1 MKHMYQTA
9 PILNGVKLFNEWI
22 ILLILTVVL
31 FLSSCVGKSEPMAL
45 APPPSLPVATVA
57 AGNEE
62 TFVDYPA
69 AIQGTTDIE
78 VRPQVSGTIDRI
90 YVSEGQLVRKGQPLI
105 KISELPFKA
114 QLNNA
119 TAALQA
125 AKASVLNAQLEVDK
139 LTPLVQAKVVSDFQ
153 LKTAKTAYQIALA
166 NVEQAKAN
174 VNTAQINLGY
184 TLIKAPSSGYIG
196 RLPKKQGSLVN
207 PNDPEA
213 LTQLSDVHE
222 VYAYFSLAETD
233 FIKFNENYQG
243 NSLTDRLRH
252 LPAVSL
258 VLANQSLYPVKGK
271 IDMVNGQFDKNTGAI
286 TLRAIFPNAKD
297 LLRSGNT
304 GKVRLGL
311 PHKNAIAIPQSATI
325 EMQDKIFVYAVDK
338 NNKVNKTAIAVEGKA
353 GTNYLVKSG
362 LNAGDQIVLSGL
374 DRLQD
379 GQLIQPERKSEKV
392 AQLAYVLLGLSIGPG
407 QLLYYRRYCV

>member
-1 MKHMYQTA
+1 MKYIYQPA
-9 PILNGVKLFNEWI
+9 PVFNGVKLFNEWI

-45 APPPSLPVATVA
+45 APPPSLPVSTVNATSQ
-57 AGNEE
+57 E

-78 VRPQVSGTIDRI
+78 IRPQIAGTIDRI
-90 YVSEGQLVRKGQPLI
+90 YVSEGQLVSKGQLLFQ
-105 KISELPFKA
+105 ISELPFRA

-125 AKASVLNAQLEVDK
+125 AKAAVLNAQLEVDK
-139 LTPLVQAKVVSDFQ
+139 LTPLVQSKVVSDFQ
-153 LKTAKTAYQIALA
+153 LKTAKTAHQIALA

-184 TLIKAPSSGYIG
+184 TQIKAPSSGYIG

-233 FIKFNENYQG
+233 FIKFNENYEG
-243 NSLTDRLRH
+243 KSVSDRLRH
-252 LPAVSL
+252 LPAVNL
-258 VLANQSLYPVKGK
+258 VLADQSVYPIKGK
-271 IDMVNGQFDKNTGAI
+271 VDMVNGQFDKNTGAI
-286 TLRAIFPNAKD
+286 TLRAIFANAKG

-311 PHKNAIAIPQSATI
+311 PHYNTLLIPQSATV
-325 EMQDKIFVYAVDK
+325 EMQDKIFVYVVDK
-338 NNKVNKTAIAVEGKA
+338 DNKVNKVAVAVDGKSD
-353 GTNYLVKSG
+353 TNYLIKDGLKS
-362 LNAGDQIVLSGL
+362 GDQIVLSGL

-379 GQLIQPERKSEKV
+379 GQLIQPDRKSEKV
-392 AQLAYVLLGLSIGPG
+392 AQLISKK
-407 QLLYYRRYCV
+407 

>member
-1 MKHMYQTA
+1 MKYIYQPAT
-9 PILNGVKLFNEWI
+9 LFNGVKLFNEWI
-22 ILLILTVVL
+22 ILLILTVIL

-45 APPPSLPVATVA
+45 APPPSLPVSTISAT
-57 AGNEE
+57 NQE

-78 VRPQVSGTIDRI
+78 IRPQVSGTIDKI
-90 YVSEGQLVRKGQPLI
+90 YVSEGQLVNKGQLLFQ
-105 KISELPFKA
+105 ISELPFRA

-125 AKASVLNAQLEVDK
+125 AKAAVLNAQLEVDK

-166 NVEQAKAN
+166 SVEQAKAN

-184 TLIKAPSSGYIG
+184 TKIKAPSSGYIS

-207 PNDPEA
+207 PSDPEA

-233 FIKFNENYQG
+233 FIKFNENYEG
-243 NSLTDRLRH
+243 NSVSDRLRH
-252 LPAVSL
+252 LPAVNL
-258 VLANQSLYPVKGK
+258 VLADQSVYPIKGK

-286 TLRAIFPNAKD
+286 TLRAIFANAKG

-304 GKVRLGL
+304 AKVRLSL
-311 PHKNAIAIPQSATI
+311 PHYNTVLIPQSATV

-338 NNKVNKTAIAVEGKA
+338 DNKVNKVAVNVDGKS
-353 GTNYLVKSG
+353 GTNYLIKDGLKS
-362 LNAGDQIVLSGL
+362 GDQIVLSGL

-379 GQLIQPERKSEKV
+379 GQLIQPDRKSEKV
-392 AQLAYVLLGLSIGPG
+392 AQLISKK
-407 QLLYYRRYCV
+407 